1 MYSKQDGDRTTGLLT
16 GSLTYYSTKSIAY
29 VQRNSISRHPWV
41 AAYRIAA
48 ITWAIALLIGSLQ
61 PMRPAHFHFSIAH
74 HVAHFLGF
82 GALAFLAIVGF
93 DNHSRSSRWPA
104 AASFLFGFAI
114 EFLQHWQNRMPIEWY
129 DVRDDAVG
137 VLAFAVFCH
146 MVYRRTP
153 EVKRAPL
160 RVNDLVPK

>member
-1 MYSKQDGDRTTGLLT
+1 MYSKQDGDRTTELLT
-16 GSLTYYSTKSIAY
+16 GSLTHYSTTIVY
-29 VQRNSISRHPWV
+29 VQRNSISRHPRL

-48 ITWAIALLIGSLQ
+48 ITWAVALLIGSLQ

-82 GALAFLAIVGF
+82 GALALLAIVGF
-93 DNHSRSSRWPA
+93 DNHSSSLWPA

-146 MVYRRTP
+146 MVYGRTP
-153 EVKRAPL
+153 DIKKAPL
-160 RVNDLVPK
+160 RVNHVVPK